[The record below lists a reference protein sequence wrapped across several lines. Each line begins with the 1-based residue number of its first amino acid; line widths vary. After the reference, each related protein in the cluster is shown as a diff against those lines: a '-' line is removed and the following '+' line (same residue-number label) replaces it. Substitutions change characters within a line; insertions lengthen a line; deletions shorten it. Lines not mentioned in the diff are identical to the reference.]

1 MEKVLKNLINK
12 IGPILLKI
20 KDYIIKVYN
29 YISPK
34 IIAICKEIYKYKYV
48 ILPIILVIMLSIGY
62 IFGVK
67 NNTREIILNK
77 LQTAIKENDS
87 KELRKIV
94 KYNNQKISEEN
105 ATNLLNYFNE
115 NTDKIDSIRYKLSNS
130 DKSDIF
136 NIETK
141 STFLGNKIQINVN
154 TYSVKINS
162 NFDESTFKLENSI
175 IKSGEEYSNI
185 FPGVYKIKGTL
196 KSDYGDIK
204 ASKKIII
211 DNNKNITI
219 NFDAVN
225 LTVNTS
231 IDDCDLYLNG
241 KKIENI
247 KDKSIVIGP
256 IEANKNNILHIEK
269 DFPWGHNIGK
279 DVVVTNVP
287 SINLS
292 IDIQNDKLVE
302 ELDDA
307 VDQFYDGVFEALNE
321 EDKNKIKKAS
331 SNAKD
336 KIYEILENDY
346 FILKNKYTIDK
357 IKILDENSEFKY
369 EDNIYKAT
377 IVVNMDYTISKKF
390 FGLNKSTNNKS
401 FFTKLIY
408 KNDQWI
414 IDDVDNFK
422 L

>member
-48 ILPIILVIMLSIGY
+48 ILPIILVIMLSMGY

-87 KELRKIV
+87 KELRKLV

-196 KSDYGDIK
+196 KSDYGDIT

-231 IDDCDLYLNG
+231 INDCDLYLNG

-269 DFPWGHNIGK
+269 DFPWGHNIGE

-307 VDQFYDGVFEALNE
+307 VNQFYDGVFEALNE

-346 FILKNKYTIDK
+346 FILKNKYSIDK

-369 EDNIYKAT
+369 EDNTYKAT

>member
-20 KDYIIKVYN
+20 KDYIIKAYD

-48 ILPIILVIMLSIGY
+48 ILPIVLVIMLSIGY

-67 NNTREIILNK
+67 NNNREIILNK

-141 STFLGNKIQINVN
+141 RTFLGNKIQINVN

-162 NFDESTFKLENSI
+162 NFDESTFKLEDSI

-185 FPGVYKIKGTL
+185 FPGVYKVKGTL

-269 DFPWGHNIGK
+269 DFPWGHNIGE

>member
-48 ILPIILVIMLSIGY
+48 ILPIILVIMLSMGY

-67 NNTREIILNK
+67 NNTREILLNK

-87 KELRKIV
+87 KELRKLV

-115 NTDKIDSIRYKLSNS
+115 NTDKIDSIRYKLSSS

-196 KSDYGDIK
+196 KSDYGDIT

-231 IDDCDLYLNG
+231 INDCDLYLNG

-256 IEANKNNILHIEK
+256 IEADKNNILHIEK
-269 DFPWGHNIGK
+269 DFPWGHNIGE

-307 VDQFYDGVFEALNE
+307 VNQFYDGVFEALNE

-346 FILKNKYTIDK
+346 FILKNKYSIDK

-369 EDNIYKAT
+369 EDNTYKAT